1 MLLKTKFYAPP
12 IRDDAIL
19 RQRLLMRL
27 GQPAKGQLTLFHAPA
42 GYGKTTLA
50 KQWLDTLGCSHS
62 WLSLDYQDNDPQ
74 RFWRYVSFALD
85 RPLPQDEQK
94 LPPEDHIVR
103 LLNHWQQMDDSVL
116 QVLVMDDFHCIQD
129 DAVLEQVSWFLDR
142 LPPSLH
148 VVITSRS
155 QPLIHIPRRRVQQ
168 KLTEITAQELCFRS
182 AETRQF
188 LENTLHLQLDNHS
201 INVLHNQTEG
211 WAAALQLAGLS
222 IKSGDQP
229 TSQLMERKHD
239 QSMMDYLAEEVLAG
253 QPEYIR
259 QFLMHV
265 TQIRR
270 FSLPLCEYA
279 LAELPECPVKDS
291 LEHLKK
297 HNLFL
302 IPLDAS
308 GTWFRFHDLFRENI
322 QNLARQL
329 IPDSLKI
336 FLHQAAQWYVQEGDD
351 EEAIYCLLQAQLW
364 DEAASLIEELGV
376 SRMLAGKNESL
387 NWWLSRLPS
396 QVVTQRPK
404 LALAKAW
411 TLFCTERVVE
421 AEPYLDQADRSLQG
435 QDQEALRTQIFLF
448 RAHIARF
455 RGQDEAAAHWSE
467 LAMEH
472 STNKQHQFNA
482 VTLFAMGLEQFQSG
496 QQQSA
501 RAYLEQSLEASYTEE
516 NYFCA
521 LSVSVLLSHVYFQ
534 CGFTPRALLLLD
546 QVRAWIKSNGEC
558 EDQLDRWQNIM
569 YFTIYHETRQPDKAR
584 QAIEPLLQHQRE
596 GAENGHSALINL
608 MRSVLNANQENWEEA
623 LQLTQSAANQMAQDQ
638 SHWSAMSPNAEM
650 IHANIML
657 LQGKHEQALAWS
669 RKQEATLCGNRRY
682 SNEEDRIVLARCLAL
697 DNRRDDALREL
708 EIVIDEATRH
718 GRVINKVRALLAV
731 AMVHCHCGEIDTAAN
746 VLLDAI
752 EAIDG
757 AAYYQMLF
765 DGRHF
770 LQPALLHLKEQGR
783 QGWWQEAILEQPPAN
798 TSALPEPLTSREL
811 EVLNLIAV
819 GHRNQAI
826 ADTLHIALTT
836 TKAHIRNIYEKMAVG
851 SRTQAVAKGREL
863 GLIS

>member
-12 IRDDAIL
+12 IRDDAIR

-27 GQPAKGQLTLFHAPA
+27 GQPAPGQTTLFHAPA

-50 KQWLDTLGCSHS
+50 KQWLDTLDCPHS

-85 RPLPQDEQK
+85 RPLSPDELK
-94 LPPEDHIVR
+94 LPPEDHIVY
-103 LLNHWQQMDDSVL
+103 LINHWQDMNPSVL

-129 DAVLEQVSWFLDR
+129 ESVLEQVSWFLDR

-148 VVITSRS
+148 VVITSRT

-168 KLTEITAQELCFRS
+168 KITEVKAQELCFQS
-182 AETRQF
+182 AETREF

-201 INVLHNQTEG
+201 IDVLHNQTEG

-222 IKSGDQP
+222 IKGSDAG
-229 TSQLMERKHD
+229 SHFLERKHN

-253 QPEYIR
+253 QPEHIR

-270 FSLPLCEYA
+270 FSLPLCEFA
-279 LAELPECPVKDS
+279 LADLPECPVKES

-302 IPLDAS
+302 IPLDEA

-322 QNLARQL
+322 QNLALQL
-329 IPDSLKI
+329 IPDSLNI
-336 FLHQAAQWYVQEGDD
+336 FLRQAARWYVQEGDE
-351 EEAIYCLLQAQLW
+351 EEAIFCLLQAQLW
-364 DEAASLIEELGV
+364 DEAATLIEELGV

-387 NWWLSRLPS
+387 NWWLNRLPAH
-396 QVVTQRPK
+396 VAMQRPK
-404 LALAKAW
+404 LALTKAW

-435 QDQEALRTQIFLF
+435 RDQEALRMQIFLF

-455 RGQDEAAAHWSE
+455 RGEDEEAARWSE
-467 LAMEH
+467 LAREH
-472 STNKQHQFNA
+472 TTNKHHQLNA
-482 VTLFAMGLEQFQSG
+482 VTLFAMGLEQFQG
-496 QQQSA
+496 GHQQSA
-501 RAYLEQSLEASYTEE
+501 RAYLEQSLEASYAEE

-534 CGFTPRALLLLD
+534 CGLTQKALSVLD
-546 QVRAWIKSNGEC
+546 QVRLRVRNHGEY

-569 YFTIYHETRQPDKAR
+569 YFTIYRETRQLEKAQR
-584 QAIEPLLQHQRE
+584 AIQPLLQHQLE

-608 MRSVLNANQENWEEA
+608 MRSVLNATQGHWDEA
-623 LQLTQSAANQMAQDQ
+623 AQLTQSAANQMAQDQ
-638 SHWSAMSPNAEM
+638 SHWSAMSPNADM
-650 IHANIML
+650 IYANIML
-657 LQGKHEQALAWS
+657 LQGKYEQALAWS
-669 RKQEATLCGNRRY
+669 RKQEESLCSNRRY

-697 DNRRDDALREL
+697 DNQRDKALSEL
-708 EIVIDEATRH
+708 ELVIDESNRH
-718 GRVINKVRALLAV
+718 GRLINKVRAMLAM
-731 AMVHCHCGEIDTAAN
+731 AMVHCHFEETDAAAE
-746 VLLDAI
+746 VLLKAI
-752 EAIDG
+752 HHIDS
-757 AAYYQMLF
+757 ASYYQMLF
-765 DGRHF
+765 DGRNF
-770 LQPALLHLKEQGR
+770 LQPALIHLKAQGFN
-783 QGWWQEAILEQPPAN
+783 GWWEKAILERQPMN
-798 TSALPEPLTSREL
+798 TSTMPEPLTSREL
-811 EVLNLIAV
+811 EVLHLIAV

-836 TKAHIRNIYEKMAVG
+836 TKAHIRHIYEKMAVT
-851 SRTQAVAKGREL
+851 SRTQAVARGREL